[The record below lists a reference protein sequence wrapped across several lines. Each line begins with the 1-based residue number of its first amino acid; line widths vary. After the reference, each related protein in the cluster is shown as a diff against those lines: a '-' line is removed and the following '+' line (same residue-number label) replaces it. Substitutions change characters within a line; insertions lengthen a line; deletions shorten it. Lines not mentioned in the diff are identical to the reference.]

1 MELDPSGV
9 KDSPLGPQLRLHDAP
24 ASAVP
29 CHGAWNFAPL
39 RLVLQPSGMALEVG
53 RPVVVIGR
61 HSEADVRLP
70 LPDVSRRHCKLVFG
84 EGGWEVVDLNSLNGV
99 RVNGERIMKAPLA
112 HGDMMQIGGFT
123 FAVDLSEPA
132 AGLPPSGHV
141 RSILETLSS
150 APSRKA
156 S

>member
-1 MELDPSGV
+1 MDVEPSAV
-9 KDSPLGPQLRLHDAP
+9 RDATLGPQLRLHEDQP
-24 ASAVP
+24 ER
-29 CHGAWNFAPL
+29 FAPL

-70 LPDVSRRHCKLVFG
+70 LPDVSRRHCKLVFS
-84 EGGWEVVDLNSLNGV
+84 EAGWEIIDLNSLNGI
-99 RVNGERIMKAPLA
+99 RVNTERVMRAFLA
-112 HGDMMQIGGFT
+112 QGDMVQIGGFT
-123 FAVDLSEPA
+123 FVVDLSEPA
-132 AGLPPSGHV
+132 AALGPNGHV

-150 APSRKA
+150 SPSRKA

>member
-1 MELDPSGV
+1 MDVEPSALRD
-9 KDSPLGPQLRLHDAP
+9 DSLGPQLRLHEDQP
-24 ASAVP
+24 ER
-29 CHGAWNFAPL
+29 FARL

-53 RPVVVIGR
+53 RPVVIIGR

-84 EGGWEVVDLNSLNGV
+84 EAGWEIIDLNSLNGV
-99 RVNGERIMKAPLA
+99 RVNTERVMRAFLA
-112 HGDMMQIGGFT
+112 HGDMVQIGGFT

-132 AGLPPSGHV
+132 AAVGPNGHV

-150 APSRKA
+150 SPSRKA